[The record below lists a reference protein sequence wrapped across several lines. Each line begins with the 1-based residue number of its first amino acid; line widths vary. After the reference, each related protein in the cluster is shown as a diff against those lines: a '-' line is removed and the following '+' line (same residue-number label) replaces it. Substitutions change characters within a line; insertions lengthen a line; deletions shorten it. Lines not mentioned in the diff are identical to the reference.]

1 MLMLLDNAKITAR
14 ITDLDNRRSELT
26 TRESKQLQQFTKTLE
41 ECQEV
46 LSREYYHKRGTLAP
60 VPYNGYERYHASAP
74 RGTIRPLQ
82 R

>member
-1 MLMLLDNAKITAR
+1 MAVHEVLLLLFTNKEETYADAPQHNAKITAR

-46 LSREYYHKRGTLAP
+46 LSQEYYHKRGTLAP
-60 VPYNGYERYHASAP
+60 VPYN
-74 RGTIRPLQ
+74 
-82 R
+82 